1 MEIYAPRHEN
11 LYTEAPEKSEEQIPS
26 IETLDQFQSVMLF
39 IMMCVSVDDRNQ
51 SKNLTYGHFLPLHLR
66 FPKERTLYP
75 ALVIH
80 THIKQGGDFF
90 GPRSPLIF
98 QFSNPSFQLSFLK
111 SHFSNTITS
120 QLTLLK
126 NIRFSLLNTHF
137 STHSYLLRFVSAVLL
152 DTILAIFMLRRHTL

>member
-1 MEIYAPRHEN
+1 
-11 LYTEAPEKSEEQIPS
+11 
-26 IETLDQFQSVMLF
+26 MLF

-137 STHSYLLRFVSAVLL
+137 STHSYLLRFVSTVACIGRSPRTGPWTGTRNLPNTHPGSICL
-152 DTILAIFMLRRHTL
+152 FRILITPIPM